1 MASAAHAGLRVRLS
15 CREVQTGHPHVQ
27 ALGATVGGL
36 ESLLAFS
43 SFREKEEG
51 DSVTSWTHVEAEVMG
66 LGQAFFMLFHV
77 KAKPRLVK
85 YKVMFFW
92 GFGSLFPDS

>member
-1 MASAAHAGLRVRLS
+1 MASSAHADLRVRLS
-15 CREVQTGHPHVQ
+15 CCEVQTDLPHVQ
-27 ALGATVGGL
+27 AHGATVGGL
-36 ESLLAFS
+36 ERLLAFS

-66 LGQAFFMLFHV
+66 FGQAFFTLFHV

-85 YKVMFFW
+85 YKVMFLFGFW
-92 GFGSLFPDS
+92 VTVH